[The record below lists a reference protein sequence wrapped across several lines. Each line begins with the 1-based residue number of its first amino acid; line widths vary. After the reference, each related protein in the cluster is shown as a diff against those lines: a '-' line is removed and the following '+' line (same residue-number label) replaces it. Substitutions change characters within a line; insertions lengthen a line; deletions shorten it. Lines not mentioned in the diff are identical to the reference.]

1 MLVGGFILAD
11 NYIVSSSPHV
21 RSDKTVDK
29 IMRDVV
35 IALMPA
41 TLFGIY
47 HFGTR
52 ALIIVLLCVISCVG
66 FEALYQKL
74 TKRKVTVS
82 DYSAV
87 ITGILL
93 ALNLPHTVPYWLP
106 VLGSLVAIIIVK
118 QLFGGLGQNF
128 MNPALGARAFLLIS
142 FTGLMTN
149 WGVDVDGITTATP
162 LGILKE
168 GAAGT
173 LPSLTDTFL
182 GYIGG
187 CIGETS
193 AIALLIGG
201 VYLLVRKIINWR
213 IPVIYIGTVFILSLL
228 IGDNAFDI
236 NYATYQILSGGL
248 MIGAIFMATDYSSSP
263 MTKKG
268 QVIMG
273 LGCGILT
280 AVIRLYGNYPEG
292 VSFAII
298 IMNLFV
304 PLIDRF
310 TIPKAFGEVA
320 NNEK

>member
-1 MLVGGFILAD
+1 MAD